1 VGDVVA
7 VLDGF
12 AVEEAQGGAFEGL
25 GERGG
30 EGGERWGCR
39 EHGCMRRD
47 GIAFLGYRVDESH
60 SQAHRVQDVRSHQET
75 YHTLIQRDIVA
86 YNPPLYKTEN
96 RPSNS
101 GILKQI
107 VCCKLFVLVTR
118 KVSFDDCLPRET
130 KRFKLHH
137 LHERAGSRSLEDGK
151 LTRWRASRSA
161 SVTSTLTVGVL
172 GAPFSSSPILSRSC
186 VRTSG
191 FSVSTWASA
200 GLSSESRWMNCCL
213 SAGFRAISSRNWATL
228 AGAPGPPKPA
238 PGTPPSGPPCCC
250 WVTVEPGVDVDAGRD
265 ADEDMGTYLNV
276 DADVVAGGDVD
287 ARPDPEDIGTYLNV
301 DADVVAGGDVDAR
314 PDPEEDIGTYLNVD
328 ADVVAGG
335 DVDARP
341 DPDEDIG
348 TYLNVDADVVAGGDV
363 DARPDPDEDIGTYLN
378 VGADVVIG
386 ADMDAAADA
395 DVAVGTDADEDM
407 GTYLNVDADVVTG
420 ADVDADPDAGSNGGM
435 VAGTDAEED
444 MGTYL
449 NVDADVVTGADVD
462 ADPDAES
469 NEGVVAGTDA
479 EEDMGTYLNVDAD
492 VVAGGDSDVDA
503 GRDPDSDMG
512 TYLNVDA
519 DVTSGLGA
527 DAGSS
532 AEEDIG
538 TYLNVEVD
546 VVSGSVAGTV
556 DRVARKFSGS
566 PSA

>member
-1 VGDVVA
+1 MGDVVA

-314 PDPEEDIGTYLNVD
+314 PDP
-328 ADVVAGG
+328 
-335 DVDARP
+335 
-341 DPDEDIG
+341 DEDIG